1 MIMSELNNTPEM
13 NEEAVLA
20 EAAKEIASTAD
31 FVTED
36 TATNATP
43 VDIDDDDEDAPD
55 EDPASSTEQENPETE
70 ESENDSEA
78 SPRPVLTGH
87 YIDSGNDMI
96 QAQSPDFV
104 QKQDEDEIRRAIRQH
119 RVLYARVIGIEPMGD
134 SIKIVARRN
143 TMRII
148 FIPED
153 FFQYSLMKDMDGLS
167 ETEKVRRY
175 TRKANRMLGAVI
187 SFVPREVGYFDDT
200 DNHGRTVR
208 IPFAVGSRADALR
221 QLQNRFFFRPPDQ
234 TRVTVGSSTTA
245 SVLSTGPRYVI
256 VEAFGIET
264 SMGTGALS
272 AYEFIEDA
280 SKRFPVGSGIPVAV
294 ERLAVDTENRTV
306 SIHVSHAL
314 LERMEAKVETVND
327 SMIGARYLATI
338 VNVTDRF
345 YHAILNG
352 MKIRGAIPRNAN
364 ISNEMLS
371 VGDQVSLL
379 VRYINKEQGLVIG
392 GCHKI

>member
-1 MIMSELNNTPEM
+1 MSELNNTPEM

-187 SFVPREVGYFDDT
+187 SFVCVSC
-200 DNHGRTVR
+200 R
-208 IPFAVGSRADALR
+208 IVSSSA
-221 QLQNRFFFRPPDQ
+221 RPI
-234 TRVTVGSSTTA
+234 RRG
-245 SVLSTGPRYVI
+245 L
-256 VEAFGIET
+256 
-264 SMGTGALS
+264 
-272 AYEFIEDA
+272 
-280 SKRFPVGSGIPVAV
+280 
-294 ERLAVDTENRTV
+294 RLA
-306 SIHVSHAL
+306 AL
-314 LERMEAKVETVND
+314 PRPASCLP
-327 SMIGARYLATI
+327 ARAT
-338 VNVTDRF
+338 
-345 YHAILNG
+345 
-352 MKIRGAIPRNAN
+352 
-364 ISNEMLS
+364 
-371 VGDQVSLL
+371 
-379 VRYINKEQGLVIG
+379 
-392 GCHKI
+392 